1 MTTLDNLF
9 EAVHNGDAAR
19 VNALLDAQPAL
30 LTGRDPSGNSL
41 LVAALYHG
49 EPDLAAALVAR
60 GAPVNLWEAAA
71 LGDVERLQ
79 AHLEA
84 DPSSLKAHSHDGWTA
99 LHLAGHFGH
108 AAAAQLLL
116 RHGADV
122 RARST
127 NQLDNEPLHAA
138 LAGRSLDVARLLLDA
153 GADPNAVE
161 HGGYAPL
168 HQAAEPGNVPLI
180 RLLLDRGAR
189 PDRKDDQSRTPL
201 DLAEAGGHTLAAD
214 VLRRAASTSVS

>member
-1 MTTLDNLF
+1 MTNLDDLF
-9 EAVHNGDAAR
+9 EAVRSGNAPR
-19 VNALLDAQPAL
+19 VDVLLDAQPPL

-49 EPDLAAALVAR
+49 QSGLAAALVAR
-60 GAPVNLWEAAA
+60 GATVNLWEAAA
-71 LGDVERLQ
+71 LGDVARLQ

-99 LHLAGHFGH
+99 LHLAAHFGH
-108 AAAAQLLL
+108 ADAARLLI

-127 NQLDNEPLHAA
+127 NPLDNEPLHAA

-161 HGGYAPL
+161 HAGYAPL
-168 HQAAEPGNVPLI
+168 HQAAEPGDVPLI
-180 RLLLDRGAR
+180 RLLLNRGAR
-189 PDRKDDQSRTPL
+189 PDRKDDQGRTPL
-201 DLAEAGGHTLAAD
+201 DLAQAGGHTLAAD
-214 VLRRAASTSVS
+214 ALRRASSTPAP

>member
-1 MTTLDNLF
+1 MTTLDDLF
-9 EAVHNGDAAR
+9 EAVHNGDALR
-19 VNALLDAQPAL
+19 VDAFLEAQPTL
-30 LTGRDPSGNSL
+30 LTAHDPSGNSL
-41 LVAALYHG
+41 LLAALYQG
-49 EPDLAAALVAR
+49 KPDLAAVLVAR

-71 LGDVERLQ
+71 LGDVARLQ

-84 DPSSLKAHSHDGWTA
+84 DPSNLKAHSHDGWTA
-99 LHLAGHFGH
+99 LHLAAHFGH
-108 AAAAQLLL
+108 ADAVQLLL
-116 RHGADV
+116 RHGANV

-127 NQLDNEPLHAA
+127 NPLDNEPLHAA

-168 HQAAEPGNVPLI
+168 HQAAEPGDLPLI

-189 PDRKDDQSRTPL
+189 PDRKDDQGRTPL
-201 DLAEAGGHTLAAD
+201 DLAEAGGHTLAVD
-214 VLRRAASTSVS
+214 MLRRAASTPAS

>member
-1 MTTLDNLF
+1 MTSLDDLF
-9 EAVHNGDAAR
+9 QAVHNGDAAR
-19 VNALLDAQPAL
+19 VDALLHAQPTL
-30 LTGRDPSGNSL
+30 LTARDPSGNSL

-49 EPDLAAALVAR
+49 QRDMAAALVAR

-71 LGDVERLQ
+71 LGDVARLQ

-99 LHLAGHFGH
+99 LHLAAHFGH
-108 AAAAQLLL
+108 ADAAQFLL

-127 NQLDNEPLHAA
+127 NPLDNEPLHAA
-138 LAGRSLDVARLLLDA
+138 LAGRSLDVARLLLEA
-153 GADPNAVE
+153 GADPNAAE

-168 HQAAEPGNVPLI
+168 HQAAEPGDLPLI

-189 PDRKDDQSRTPL
+189 TDRKDDQGRTPL
-201 DLAEAGGHTLAAD
+201 DLAEAGGHTLAVD
-214 VLRRAASTSVS
+214 MLRRAASTPAS

>member
-1 MTTLDNLF
+1 MTTLDDLF
-9 EAVHNGDAAR
+9 QAVHNGDAAR
-19 VNALLDAQPAL
+19 VDALLDAQPTL
-30 LTGRDPSGNSL
+30 LKAHDPSGNSL

-49 EPDLAAALVAR
+49 QQDLAAALVAR

-71 LGDVERLQ
+71 LGDVARLQ
-79 AHLEA
+79 AHLQA
-84 DPSSLKAHSHDGWTA
+84 DPSSLEAHSHDGWTA
-99 LHLAGHFGH
+99 LHLAAHFGH
-108 AAAAQLLL
+108 ADAAQYLL

-127 NQLDNEPLHAA
+127 NPLDNQPLHAA

-153 GADPNAVE
+153 GADPNAAE

-168 HQAAEPGNVPLI
+168 HQAAEPGDLPLI

-189 PDRKDDQSRTPL
+189 TDRKDDQGRTPL
-201 DLAEAGGHTLAAD
+201 ELAEAGGHTLAAD
-214 VLRRAASTSVS
+214 ALRRAASTPAG